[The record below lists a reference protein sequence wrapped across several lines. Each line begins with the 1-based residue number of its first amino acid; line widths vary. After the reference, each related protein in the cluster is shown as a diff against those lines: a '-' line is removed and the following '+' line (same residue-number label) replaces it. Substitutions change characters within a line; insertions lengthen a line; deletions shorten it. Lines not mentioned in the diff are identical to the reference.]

1 MGRKADACAETDFG
15 FFDRCIGVTRRNHDT
30 GINQFGDDLYRDHFW
45 CQCDFGDHI
54 RIIAQEI
61 NQRSV
66 RLTDKSRIMG
76 TFFTGSATGLQDEVP
91 MPDSGVSPVFTHH
104 ANTLFHQVIAGGDK
118 RWQIVGAAR
127 FFIGFLHDFQRFNG
141 HGFCRIVKLYTA
153 AAV

>member
-1 MGRKADACAETDFG
+1 MQAIGDDTAVDIGFIKNCARQTRFTTGNVRHRVEQMGRKADACAEADFG

-54 RIIAQEI
+54 CIIAQEI

-76 TFFTGSATGLQDEVP
+76 AFFHKVQPRAFKMKS
-91 MPDSGVSPVFTHH
+91 
-104 ANTLFHQVIAGGDK
+104 
-118 RWQIVGAAR
+118 
-127 FFIGFLHDFQRFNG
+127 
-141 HGFCRIVKLYTA
+141 
-153 AAV
+153 